1 MTSSIVSPLAMT
13 FRTSAW
19 NLSENGGLSCLRI
32 SKPLTFRLLLSS
44 NTPKYRFCTGICYYY
59 YYCSWS
65 GQMQPICKSLQR
77 ILQNLYSVL
86 SFLLVSEAAVLVK
99 QLLLLMV
106 LTKPHMRTVTVQ

>member
-1 MTSSIVSPLAMT
+1 
-13 FRTSAW
+13 
-19 NLSENGGLSCLRI
+19 
-32 SKPLTFRLLLSS
+32 
-44 NTPKYRFCTGICYYY
+44 
-59 YYCSWS
+59 
-65 GQMQPICKSLQR
+65 MQPICKSLQR